1 MRANIAVTYNEIGTL
16 SVRLYR
22 YREALVAYD
31 EALIHL
37 VDGFKRE
44 QRDAYIGMSEAHEAL
59 GDLGAALGAVKKVR
73 EIEAALTDEAARNTI
88 ERRELTLSMRRLSDE
103 WERLAKEDALTALP
117 NRRALEQWMSAALSR
132 ADAEHL
138 IALLMIDVDHF
149 KQVNDKF
156 GHITG
161 DTVLRT
167 PAELIRQNCRYADLP
182 ARFGSEELILAMPQT
197 ELSVGKVVAQR
208 LNIAVAEYDWHTFQA
223 GLAVT
228 MSVGVATPAEI
239 VLDGISNATNAL
251 LEAADRRLYQAKKL
265 GRNQV
270 VV

>member
-1 MRANIAVTYNEIGTL
+1 
-16 SVRLYR
+16 
-22 YREALVAYD
+22 
-31 EALIHL
+31 
-37 VDGFKRE
+37 
-44 QRDAYIGMSEAHEAL
+44 
-59 GDLGAALGAVKKVR
+59 
-73 EIEAALTDEAARNTI
+73 
-88 ERRELTLSMRRLSDE
+88 
-103 WERLAKEDALTALP
+103 
-117 NRRALEQWMSAALSR
+117 
-132 ADAEHL
+132 
-138 IALLMIDVDHF
+138 MIDVDHF

-208 LNIAVAEYDWHTFQA
+208 LNIAVAKYDWHTIQA

-228 MSVGVATPAEI
+228 ISVGVATPAEI
-239 VLDGISNATNAL
+239 ALDGISNATNAL